1 MKIEDSKITS
11 EILEILKRAVL
22 NGTVDINDVQR
33 ELEMKERTEI
43 LEKHQYKIT
52 QGKDGKWRTYLP
64 DSSRKNNRRQI
75 KKSTREK
82 IEEEVVKYYRQQK
95 QKKEF
100 TLEELYP
107 EWLKYYS
114 LHTGTTG
121 TVKRVTSDWKRF
133 YQNDKL
139 IKKPISKITKRELDV
154 WVHEMVKHHTMTK
167 TCYYNMAIILKKMM
181 VYALEEGDI
190 SHNPFEGVKVDTKLF
205 YKKKKPANE
214 TQVYTE
220 EEEIALVEEA
230 WKDYL
235 KNPEVTT
242 PLAVIL
248 LFYLGIRV
256 GEVVALKNTDIHGN
270 MIEIGRMERRDF
282 QSEDGI
288 EYHQVDRQIVE
299 NTKTSAGNRAIP
311 VIEEAMY
318 ILETAIEANRRLL
331 GNEKDFYLFTNKG
344 KRITDSAVRW
354 RVEKYCKHLEI
365 RYRSPH
371 KIRKTFISKMIDSRI
386 NINTVREI
394 AGHADERTTYNSYC
408 FDRKPADQIYQE
420 LEKDLTIPVQFT
432 EKDNILL
439 FASKKDSKKV
449 IKGNQILP
457 A

>member
-1 MKIEDSKITS
+1 MKIEDSNITS
-11 EILEILKRAVL
+11 EILEILKIAVL
-22 NGTVDINDVQR
+22 NGTVKIDDVQR

-75 KKSTREK
+75 KKATREK
-82 IEEEVVKYYRQQK
+82 IEEEVVKYYRQQE
-95 QKKEF
+95 QKKEL

-114 LHTGTTG
+114 LHVGAVG

-139 IKKPISKITKRELDV
+139 IKMSISKITKVELDV
-154 WVHEMVKHHTMTK
+154 WAHEMVKHYKMTK
-167 TCYYNMAIILKKMM
+167 TCYFNMSMILRKMM
-181 VYALEEGDI
+181 NYALEMEYI
-190 SHNPFEGVKVDTKLF
+190 SYNPFEGVKVDSKLF

-248 LFYLGIRV
+248 LFYLGVRV
-256 GEVVALKNTDIHGN
+256 GEVVALKDTDIHGN
-270 MIEIGRMERRDF
+270 TIEIESMERRVF

-299 NTKTSAGNRAIP
+299 NTKTPAGNRKLP
-311 VIEEAMY
+311 VVKEAMD
-318 ILETAIEANRRLL
+318 IIKIAIAANQRL
-331 GNEKDFYLFTNKG
+331 GYKKDFYLFTNKG

-354 RVEKYCKHLEI
+354 RVEKYCKHLGI
-365 RYRSPH
+365 AYRSPH
-371 KIRKTFISKMIDSRI
+371 KIRKTYISKLIDLGIS
-386 NINTVREI
+386 INTIREF
-394 AGHADERTTYNSYC
+394 AGHVDEKTTYHSYC
-408 FDRKPADQIYQE
+408 FDRKTKDQTYQE
-420 LEKDLTIPVQFT
+420 LEKELTLPVQFT

>member
-1 MKIEDSKITS
+1 MS
-11 EILEILKRAVL
+11 EKDRETLLKAVG
-22 NGTVDINDVQR
+22 NDIIDIDDVQR
-33 ELEMKERTEI
+33 KLEMKERTEI

-82 IEEEVVKYYRQQK
+82 IEEEVVKYYRQQE
-95 QKKEF
+95 QKKEL

-114 LHTGTTG
+114 LHVGAPG
-121 TVKRVTSDWKRF
+121 TVKRSTTDWKRF
-133 YQNDKL
+133 YQHDEL
-139 IKKPISKITKRELDV
+139 IKKPISQITRMELDI
-154 WVHEMVKHHTMTK
+154 WVHELVKRYKMTGK
-167 TCYYNMAIILKKMM
+167 CYYNMAKILGGMM
-181 VYALEEGDI
+181 EYALEKSYI
-190 SHNPFEGVKVDTKLF
+190 SHNPFDGVKVDSKLF
-205 YKKKKPANE
+205 YNKKKPANE

-220 EEEIALVEEA
+220 DEEIALVKEA

-235 KNPEVTT
+235 KKPDVTT

-256 GEVVALKNTDIHGN
+256 GEVVALKDTDIHGN

-311 VIEEAMY
+311 VIKEAMY

-331 GNEKDFYLFTNKG
+331 GNKKDFYLFTNKG
-344 KRITDSAVRW
+344 ERITDSAVRW
-354 RVEKYCKHLEI
+354 RVEKYCNHLGI
-365 RYRSPH
+365 LYRSPH

-420 LEKDLTIPVQFT
+420 LEKDLTIPVHYT

-439 FASKKDSKKV
+439 FDSKKDSKKV